1 MNATAKSVVKCN
13 GLSFHKEF
21 DEKPANGDEE
31 KPDCETVKQP
41 RGETKVCSDHP
52 PAHSVC

>member
-21 DEKPANGDEE
+21 DEKPANGDE